1 MKRIWKK
8 ISAWFQ
14 HQNIIHSLKN
24 SYSNFKNITD
34 QLEIHTLNQKQI
46 RKKEILQQIVGQESE
61 NSKTRSVEEGLFCTV
76 DEVMDAMWSGP
87 EPPADDWQAGA
98 PDRRA
103 RTARGESAA
112 SPGREVLL
120 PPPRIW
126 ADGEGRTGCRYADLA
141 NGHHGCSFKRCV
153 AARRSAASNEGNENE
168 WLSQAV
174 GW

>member
-61 NSKTRSVEEGLFCTV
+61 NSKTRSVEEGLFLHGG
-76 DEVMDAMWSGP
+76 WSDGRDVIRSRASCRRLASWRP
-87 EPPADDWQAGA
+87 RSAGTNCARGIGRIAWQRGPPAATKDLGG
-98 PDRRA
+98 
-103 RTARGESAA
+103 RG
-112 SPGREVLL
+112 
-120 PPPRIW
+120 
-126 ADGEGRTGCRYADLA
+126 
-141 NGHHGCSFKRCV
+141 
-153 AARRSAASNEGNENE
+153 RSD
-168 WLSQAV
+168 WLSLCRPCERPP
-174 GW
+174 WL